1 MSFTTLII
9 TAILLNAVIQG
20 VPSVYDTFPLH
31 VPVFSLNFSQKILLV
46 QGILI
51 TGIIVGSLTP
61 HDFFARLPISKLLS
75 VVAITIAGVAA
86 LNAFAV
92 TPLTPL
98 ALYGFVAYL
107 SGKINPKMSAL
118 IMSELPFRILAE
130 ASNFLSLL
138 FTIAMPLGTAVFGSL
153 ATVSL
158 RLSRLVIIAC
168 ALASLFLFLVAK
180 RKAI

>member
-1 MSFTTLII
+1 MTS
-9 TAILLNAVIQG
+9 
-20 VPSVYDTFPLH
+20 SPLH

-51 TGIIVGSLTP
+51 TGIIVGSLTL
-61 HDFFARLPISKLLS
+61 FARLPISKLLS

-138 FTIAMPLGTAVFGSL
+138 FTIAMPLGPAVFGSL
-153 ATVSL
+153 AIVSL
-158 RLSRLVIIAC
+158 RLSRLVIIDC

-180 RKAI
+180 RKAV